1 MSPVNDPS
9 RTALDA
15 RLETV
20 RRDVPLRDDLWPRIA
35 AELDANR
42 IGRDAGSRDRGSP
55 GQRWQL
61 PAIALAASV
70 VLASLVLLL
79 RPDMRSPSEPAL
91 SSGSPAAPASP
102 ASFAQVRNALEP
114 GFAAALASLTP
125 DTRRKVLQNLAII
138 RKAEAEIIDALAKD
152 PANPLLL
159 ELRQRTNEH
168 EIDLMTRLPAG
179 RPFPVARSQT

>member
-79 RPDMRSPSEPAL
+79 RPDGHVAGRWHAPEPATL
-91 SSGSPAAPASP
+91 RAA
-102 ASFAQVRNALEP
+102 LD
-114 GFAAALASLTP
+114 AAACRAGATTEA
-125 DTRRKVLQNLAII
+125 TR
-138 RKAEAEIIDALAKD
+138 
-152 PANPLLL
+152 
-159 ELRQRTNEH
+159 
-168 EIDLMTRLPAG
+168 
-179 RPFPVARSQT
+179 